1 MKNVF
6 KGCLQVLALFLF
18 SYGLNA
24 LTTILNI
31 KIPGSI
37 IGMIL
42 LFILL
47 QTKVIKLSWIE
58 TGGSWLLAELLLFFV
73 PSAVGIMQYQHL
85 LMDNGL
91 KILVIIISSSL
102 IVMIGS
108 GLLAEQLGKLG
119 KRKEEKQV

>member
-1 MKNVF
+1 MKNLL

-24 LTTILNI
+24 LATILNI

-85 LMDNGL
+85 LVDNGL

>member
-1 MKNVF
+1 MLKIL

-18 SYGLNA
+18 ADALNA
-24 LTTILNI
+24 LTTALNI

-37 IGMIL
+37 IGLIL

-47 QTKVIKLSWIE
+47 QTKVVKLSWIE
-58 TGGSWLLAELLLFFV
+58 TGGSFLLAELLLFFI
-73 PSAVGIMQYQHL
+73 PSAVGMMQYQHL

-108 GLLAEQLGKLG
+108 GLLAEQIGKLV